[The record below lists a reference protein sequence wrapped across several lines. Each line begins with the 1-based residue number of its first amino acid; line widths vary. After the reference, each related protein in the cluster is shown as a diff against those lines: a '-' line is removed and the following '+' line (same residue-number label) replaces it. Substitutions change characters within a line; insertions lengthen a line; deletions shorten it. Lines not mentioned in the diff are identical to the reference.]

1 MKLVTFTTEDNTRI
15 GVVIDDKV
23 IDLSLAA
30 PGLPNDMKNFL
41 IGGADAM
48 AMANEAQGNTG
59 AAIALGDVHLEAPIL
74 NPGKILAIGLNYA
87 DHVKESGMDVP
98 EHQIWFNKQWNSV
111 AGPNDSVDIPGVAPD
126 FIDYEAELCFVI
138 GRTCRHVPIERA
150 HEVIAGYTCGNDVS
164 VRDWQL
170 RTPQFTMGKSFETHG
185 PIGPWIVTPDEFG
198 DPHDK
203 KIECFIN
210 DEKRQDSNTKHLI
223 FNCFEQIAHLSAAFT
238 LNPGDVIF
246 TGTPSG
252 AGGAMKPSRFLKSGD
267 VMRVVIEGIGSL
279 SNTCAD
285 KAAITLID

>member
-1 MKLVTFTTEDNTRI
+1 MKLVTFTTEGNTRI

-23 IDLSLAA
+23 IDLSLTA
-30 PGLPNDMKNFL
+30 PDLPTDMKNFL

-48 AMANEAQGNTG
+48 DMANEAQGNTG
-59 AAIALGDVHLEAPIL
+59 AATALSDVHLEAPIL

-111 AGPNDSVDIPGVAPD
+111 AGPNDSVDIPAVAPD

-138 GRTCRHVPIERA
+138 GRTCRHVPVERA

-185 PIGPWIVTPDEFG
+185 PIGPWIVTPEEFG

-246 TGTPSG
+246 SGTPSG
-252 AGGAMKPSRFLKSGD
+252 VGGAMKPSRFLKNGD
-267 VMRVVIEGIGSL
+267 VMRIVIEGIGSL
-279 SNTCAD
+279 SNTCVD